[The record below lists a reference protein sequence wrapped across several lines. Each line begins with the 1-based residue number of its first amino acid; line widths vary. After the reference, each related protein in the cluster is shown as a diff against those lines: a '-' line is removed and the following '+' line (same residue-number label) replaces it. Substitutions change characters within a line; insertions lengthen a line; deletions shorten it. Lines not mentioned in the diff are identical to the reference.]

1 MTRFFR
7 AAAVLLLVVLVGA
20 AGPIVTSGQLLAY
33 QDGFVF
39 FTTGDGFKVAPDV
52 VILNAQTH
60 KPTTEQ
66 PRPRL
71 YARAVF
77 NPAGVVTE
85 IDLSQ
90 VELPAEP
97 GAQQAEHF
105 AVALSTP
112 APNPDLN
119 PPQATKANNGVIK
132 TYSGKPVLVTFTVQV
147 PPNTP
152 LGSQVYI
159 STDTSGWNPQAIAMQ
174 RVDILHFRVTERILS
189 GTIFRYLYTRGSL
202 QSEERGENGLQR
214 QPREIVFS
222 DADAR
227 AVQDQVY
234 QWADT
239 ATNGQSAQ
247 PNALPTPFNPA
258 PFPNLPSGAPTPH
271 P

>member
-1 MTRFFR
+1 MMRFLR
-7 AAAVLLLVVLVGA
+7 AVSVLLLAALVGA
-20 AGPIVTSGQLLAY
+20 SGPITTSGQLLAY

-39 FTTGDGFKVAPDV
+39 FTTGDGFKVAPNV
-52 VILNAQTH
+52 AILDAQTH
-60 KPTTEQ
+60 KPTTQQ

-77 NPAGVVTE
+77 SPAGVVTE
-85 IDLSQ
+85 IDLSH
-90 VELPAEP
+90 VELPLEP
-97 GAQQAEHF
+97 NQDEAAQY

-112 APNPDLN
+112 APNPDLA
-119 PPQATKANNGVIK
+119 PPKPATPNGIVQ
-132 TYSGKPVLVTFTVQV
+132 TFSGKPVVVTFTVEV

-152 LGSQVYI
+152 LNSQIYM

-174 RVDILHFRVTERILS
+174 RVDILHFSVTERILS
-189 GTIFRYLYTRGSL
+189 GTVFRYLYTRGSL
-202 QSEERGENGLQR
+202 QSEERAESGLQR
-214 QPREIVFS
+214 APRKIIFS

-227 AVQDQVY
+227 AVKDQVF

-239 ATNGQSAQ
+239 IANGQTAQ
-247 PNALPTPFNPA
+247 PNILPTPFNPG